1 MIKHLDHIGVAV
13 KSLDSVKDVALSAF
27 KVDFPRPEGEG
38 DFKASW
44 VKLGNTLVEF
54 MEPID
59 DNGVIGKFL
68 KNRGEGIHHLCFEVD
83 NIDEMLADLKAKSIR
98 LVNEAPLVLEGRK
111 MAFIHPKSADGV
123 LIELYEINNKNKNS
137 LL

>member
-13 KSLDSVKDVALSAF
+13 KSLGRVRDVAETAF
-27 KVDFPRPEGEG
+27 KVDCPRPEGDG

-44 VKLGNTLVEF
+44 IRLGNVLLEF

-83 NIDEMLADLKAKSIR
+83 DIEAEVESYLAQG
-98 LVNEAPLVLEGRK
+98 LEIVKPGIMGWPGWRVV
-111 MAFIHPKSADGV
+111 FFHPRSTFGM
-123 LIELYEINNKNKNS
+123 LIELVQTRI
-137 LL
+137 